1 MSDLKN
7 NKKLSGAALLIT
19 VVMVNDAPGFIRYPL
34 LFISII
40 LMLWS
45 LYNYYKI
52 SEKQIRQKAGL

>member
-1 MSDLKN
+1 MSELKN
-7 NKKLSGAALLIT
+7 KKKLSGAALLIT

-40 LMLWS
+40 LMLWN

-52 SEKQIRQKAGL
+52 SEKQIGQKAGL